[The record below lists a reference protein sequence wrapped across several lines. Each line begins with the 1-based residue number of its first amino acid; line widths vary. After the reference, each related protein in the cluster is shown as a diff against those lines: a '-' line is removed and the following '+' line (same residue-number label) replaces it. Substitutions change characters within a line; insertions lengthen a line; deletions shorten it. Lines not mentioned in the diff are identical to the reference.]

1 MSDVEVLQIRRE
13 EWMADAA
20 CLGTDPDAF
29 FGGKSDAAAARRV
42 CRACPVREACREFA
56 IADASLLGVWGGTTE
71 RERRAIRK
79 HTKTSAEEASA

>member
-1 MSDVEVLQIRRE
+1 MSAIDLLRSVQP
-13 EWMADAA
+13 EWMTRAD
-20 CLGTDPDAF
+20 CLGTDPDVF
-29 FGGKSDAAAARRV
+29 FGGKTDAAAARRI

-79 HTKTSAEEASA
+79 HTTTSAEEASA